1 MEQEPQAPT
10 DAELVRLVLLG
21 KTEAF
26 ETLVARHRASV
37 LKIVGG
43 HVPREQVEEVAQDV
57 FVRAFTSLAGYAGR
71 ADFQHWLAR
80 LAVRSCYAFWRET
93 YRQRETAMSALSEEG
108 RTWVEQALAAQ
119 ADQASQERAASRE
132 AREVLAWALDQLSP
146 ENRMVLTL
154 VHLDGLSVKDAAGLL
169 GWSQVN
175 VKVRAH
181 RARARLRK
189 VLMERQDG
197 S

>member
-26 ETLVARHRASV
+26 ETLVARHRAFV
-37 LKIVGG
+37 FKIVGG
-43 HVPREQVEEVAQDV
+43 HVPREQVDDVAQDV

-71 ADFQHWLAR
+71 AHFQHWLAR
-80 LAVRSCYAFWRET
+80 LAVRSCYAFWRDT
-93 YRQRETAMSALSEEG
+93 YRARETAMSALSDEQQ
-108 RTWVEQALAAQ
+108 TWVERTLAAE
-119 ADQASQERAASRE
+119 AGRTSQERAASRE

-146 ENRMVLTL
+146 ESRMVLTL
-154 VHLDGLSVKDAAGLL
+154 VHLDGLSVKEAAALL

-189 VLMERQDG
+189 VLTERQGG